1 MKKMKKILFVS
12 ALMLALVSCQNG
24 AEKSGEESTDTTAVV
39 QEEAPTL
46 AVAYFGSE
54 ITDEGAI
61 EVDEAPAKLG
71 EMDSVDLKVVG
82 KINKVCQVKGCWMT
96 MGYGEGESMHV
107 SFRDYG
113 FFVPKNID
121 GKDAVIDGTLYMET
135 TSVEDLKHF
144 AEDEGLSEDEIA
156 MITEPETRLTFVA
169 DGVIVKDY
177 TVEVGSADEN
187 EQNLE
192 EAEEHDH
199 SDHD

>member
-1 MKKMKKILFVS
+1 MF
-12 ALMLALVSCQNG
+12 ALVACQSG
-24 AEKSGEESTDTTAVV
+24 AEKSGAESTDTTAAV
-39 QEEAPTL
+39 QEEVPIL
-46 AVAYFGSE
+46 ALAYFGSE

-61 EVDEAPAKLG
+61 EVNEAPVQLG

-82 KINKVCQVKGCWMT
+82 RIEKVCQVKGCWMT

-135 TSVEDLKHF
+135 TSIEDLKHY
-144 AEDEGLSEDEIA
+144 AEDEGLTEDEIA

-177 TVEVGSADEN
+177 NVEVGSADED
-187 EQNLE
+187 EQNIE
-192 EAEEHDH
+192 EEEHDH

>member
-1 MKKMKKILFVS
+1 
-12 ALMLALVSCQNG
+12 
-24 AEKSGEESTDTTAVV
+24 
-39 QEEAPTL
+39 
-46 AVAYFGSE
+46 
-54 ITDEGAI
+54 
-61 EVDEAPAKLG
+61 
-71 EMDSVDLKVVG
+71 
-82 KINKVCQVKGCWMT
+82 MT

>member
-1 MKKMKKILFVS
+1 
-12 ALMLALVSCQNG
+12 MLALVSCQNG

-96 MGYGEGESMHV
+96 MGYGEGESMRV

-113 FFVPKNID
+113 FFVPKDIN
-121 GKDAVIDGTLYMET
+121 GKESVIEGTVYMET
-135 TSVEDLKHF
+135 TSVDDLKHF
-144 AEDEGLSEDEIA
+144 AEDEGLSEDDIA
-156 MITEPETRLTFVA
+156 AITEPETSLTFVA

-177 TVEVGSADEN
+177 KVEAGSAKAD
-187 EQNLE
+187 EQNTEVE
-192 EAEEHDH
+192 ESH
-199 SDHD
+199 